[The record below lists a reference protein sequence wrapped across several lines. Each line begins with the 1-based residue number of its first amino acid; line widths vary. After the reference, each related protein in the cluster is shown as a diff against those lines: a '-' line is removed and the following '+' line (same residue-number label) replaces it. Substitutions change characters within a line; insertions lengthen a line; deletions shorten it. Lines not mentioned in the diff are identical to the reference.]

1 MGALSPLFLIAGAV
15 VAIPIFLHLFHRQEL
30 RRISFPALRY
40 LERTEREHARRI
52 RTRQLLLLLLR
63 ITAVLLLVGA
73 GARLFLRGRGSAHPP
88 TALAIVL
95 DNSMSSGVVLG
106 ERRFL
111 DDLKA
116 VALRTL
122 DAAGDDDRVWVVRV
136 GQPWL
141 PAVPGTP
148 SDARRIVQET
158 EVSEGRGDLSLAL
171 ARAAELVRTSGF
183 GAAEVHLLSDL
194 QATGFDAG
202 VDAPAGEVPVV
213 VWAASDDLPPNRG
226 LAHVV
231 VGGGLPPLGGQRGVL
246 SVEVT
251 GTAGDSVPVPVRLVL
266 DERLRGAGAA
276 VAGSSLSLPL
286 PPASAGWVRGY
297 ADADPDALRADDRR
311 YFAFRARPA
320 PRVAVAGDPGVF
332 TTEAIGVLEEAG
344 RLQPTTP
351 PDAEAVISGS
361 GELLEA
367 VPAAAGVLIVPPLDP
382 TRLPALNRR
391 LADAGIPWT
400 YARRE
405 GGAGE
410 VDLVGDA
417 VPEPLASVR
426 VRSAYRLTLEGDPP
440 APPRTLARA
449 GGSPWAVEGSDA
461 RGRRYLLL
469 ASPLDAESTT
479 LPVSADMV
487 RFLDWFIGQWAAA
500 AGAPLEHVAGE
511 PLPAPYGADHVRLP
525 SGDDVE
531 VDPTRSV
538 PNTDQTGF
546 YTFLAGDSTLAVEAV
561 NPPAEESDLTRVARD
576 ALEDRIGP
584 EVTEVRR
591 AGAWDRAIFRTRQ
604 GPELWQ
610 PLLLAALLLLLLE
623 SAIAAAG
630 RVRKTETAG
639 TGGEA
644 ARGAT

>member
-15 VAIPIFLHLFHRQEL
+15 VAVPIFLHLFHRQEV
-30 RRISFPALRY
+30 RRVSFPALRY

-106 ERRFL
+106 DRRFL

-122 DAAGDDDRVWVVRV
+122 AAASDDDRVWVVRA
-136 GQPWL
+136 GEPWL

-148 SDARRIVQET
+148 AEARRTVEET
-158 EVSEGRGDLSLAL
+158 EVSEGRGDLSRAL
-171 ARAAELVRTSGF
+171 ARAAELVRTSGM
-183 GAAEVHLLSDL
+183 GTAEVHLLSDL
-194 QATGFDAG
+194 QATSFDDD
-202 VDAPAGEVPVV
+202 VDAPAGNVPVV
-213 VWAASDDLPPNRG
+213 VWSASDDLPANRG
-226 LAHVV
+226 LARVV
-231 VGGGLPPLGGQRGVL
+231 VGGGLPPLGGRRGAL
-246 SVEVT
+246 SVDVT
-251 GTAGDSVPVPVRLVL
+251 GAEGDTVPVPVRLVL
-266 DERLRGAGAA
+266 DESVRGAGAA
-276 VAGSSLSLPL
+276 APGSSLSLPL
-286 PPASAGWVRGY
+286 PPAPTGWVRGY
-297 ADADPDALRADDRR
+297 ADADPDALRADDRC
-311 YFAFRARPA
+311 YFAYRARPA

-332 TTEAIGVLEEAG
+332 VTEALAVLQEAD
-344 RLQPTTP
+344 RLQPTGPTAA
-351 PDAEAVISGS
+351 DAVISGS

-367 VPAAAGVLIVPPLDP
+367 VPPAAGVLIVPPLDAAL
-382 TRLPALNRR
+382 LPALNRR
-391 LADAGIPWT
+391 LANAGIPWT
-400 YARRE
+400 FARRD

-426 VRSAYRLTLEGDPP
+426 VTRAYRLTLEGDPP
-440 APPRTLARA
+440 APPRTLAHA
-449 GGSPWAVEGSDA
+449 GGTPWAVEGSDA

-487 RFLDWFIGQWAAA
+487 RFLDWFTGQWAAA

-525 SGDDVE
+525 SGDQVA
-531 VDPTRSV
+531 VDGTRTV
-538 PNTDQTGF
+538 LNTDQTGF
-546 YTFLAGDSTLAVEAV
+546 YTFLAGDSTVAVEAV
-561 NPPAEESDLTRVARD
+561 NPPSAESDLTRIARD
-576 ALEDRIGP
+576 ALEGRVGT

-591 AGAWDRAIFRTRQ
+591 TGAWERAIFRARQ
-604 GPELWQ
+604 GPELWR
-610 PLLLAALLLLLLE
+610 PLLLVALLLLLLE

-630 RVRKTETAG
+630 RVRKAERAG